1 MELIRNRRLALLR
14 LAPVKTKSSRI
25 RKALTIAG
33 SDSGAGAGIQADLK
47 TFAALGVYGTSAI
60 TAITAQNTVGVTQ
73 VLALSPKLVAA
84 QIDAVIGDIGA
95 DALKTGM
102 LANAAIIDI
111 VANTIREQRLK
122 NLVVDPVM
130 VATSGDLLIKK
141 NAVAAL
147 RTRLIPLAAVVTPNL
162 PEAEELTGMTLRTSE
177 QIRDAARRIVEM
189 GARAVLI
196 KGGHLKGPA
205 VDLFYDG
212 KNFRAL
218 TAPRIRTKNTHGT
231 GCTLSAA
238 IAAYLAQGET
248 LEDAVVAAKK
258 LITAAIKASFSIGAG
273 HSPVHHFHRF
283 WKN

>member
-1 MELIRNRRLALLR
+1 LELTRNRRLALLR
-14 LAPVKTKSSRI
+14 LAPMKTRSPRI

-60 TAITAQNTVGVTQ
+60 TAITAQNTVGVTK

-84 QIDAVIGDIGA
+84 QIDAVISDIGA

-102 LANAAIIDI
+102 LANAAIIDT
-111 VANTIREQRLK
+111 VANTICEQRLK

-130 VATSGDLLIKK
+130 VATSGDLLIKR

-147 RTRLIPLAAVVTPNL
+147 RTKLIPLAAVVTPNL
-162 PEAEELTGMTLRTSE
+162 PEAEELTGMKLRTSE

-238 IAAYLAQGET
+238 IAAYLAKGET
-248 LEDAVVAAKK
+248 LEDAVVTAKK
-258 LITAAIKASFSIGAG
+258 FITAAIKASFSIGAG

-283 WKN
+283 W